1 MTIIAEWLRR
11 VGHLIRRRRLERDL
25 QREMEA
31 HRALMTGPQR
41 FGNTLRLREE
51 ARDVWGWNWLDNG
64 WQDLKFASRSLR
76 QSPGFTLGAIL
87 VLTLGIGLNVT
98 FFQIY
103 NLSALKPLNVRNP
116 ETLVELHRFRNGT
129 PAGGRLPYPA
139 MEYIR
144 ENSTAL
150 SSVLV
155 SARQRYVL
163 WEDGRNP
170 VACTFCFGELVR
182 GTWRRND
189 GRPSVHRIGGW
200 KTGCGTRRHP
210 VVSLLGEAAWQQS
223 DDRWIDDK
231 NQ

>member
-1 MTIIAEWLRR
+1 MPML
-11 VGHLIRRRRLERDL
+11 V
-25 QREMEA
+25 
-31 HRALMTGPQR
+31 
-41 FGNTLRLREE
+41 EE
-51 ARDVWGWNWLDNG
+51 AKNSCTMGMLLCLD
-64 WQDLKFASRSLR
+64 RR
-76 QSPGFTLGAIL
+76 QRLIFTLGAIL

-155 SARQRYVL
+155 SARQRYIL
-163 WEDGRNP
+163 WEDDETRLPAHFVSANW
-170 VACTFCFGELVR
+170 FGELGG
-182 GTWRRND
+182 GTTAGRLFIESVD
-189 GRPSVHRIGGW
+189 GKPDAA
-200 KTGCGTRRHP
+200 P
-210 VVSLLGEAAWQQS
+210 VVILSYPFWANKVATRFSCVVFARTANQLSSLFMTIEDMIGTKLRPGS
-223 DDRWIDDK
+223 HSRFFRVGK
-231 NQ
+231 TN